1 MQAYKTGTGAARPL
15 GAGPYRLNPGKDAA
29 WPPAE
34 RAYGGEV
41 DGPWRRALAIGV
53 LVAKLLVP
61 VLLLLTLLLAVYLY
75 ADAMIAAGGLAGPAR
90 GVTITIADL
99 ILPGCWT
106 IIHLT
111 NRRYGPAYAFAQL
124 TAGFMLAV
132 LVALI
137 NPGGIDGWLPDM
149 PSLTWRAVLAF
160 FFAFGIANFV
170 AIVAFD
176 ATRGPRWWSAP
187 LAASAV
193 AAFVFSGLYYPLAF
207 GGAPRSALA
216 HFLLYL
222 AEGVALLVP
231 YYLLR
236 PAMRPLNGMNGF

>member
-75 ADAMIAAGGLAGPAR
+75 ADAMIAAGGLAGLAR
-90 GVTITIADL
+90 GVTITVADL

-137 NPGGIDGWLPDM
+137 NPGDIDGWLPDM

-170 AIVAFD
+170 AIAAFD

-207 GGAPRSALA
+207 GGAPRSALV

>member
-1 MQAYKTGTGAARPL
+1 VQAFRIGNGVV

-41 DGPWRRALAIGV
+41 DDPWRRALAVGV
-53 LVAKLLVP
+53 LAAKLLVP

-75 ADAMIAAGGLAGPAR
+75 ADAVIATGRTSSL

-99 ILPGCWT
+99 VLPGCWT

-111 NRRYGPAYAFAQL
+111 NRRYGPAHAFAHL
-124 TAGFMLAV
+124 TAGFVLAMLA
-132 LVALI
+132 ALI
-137 NPGGIDGWLPDM
+137 NPGDIDTWLPAM

-160 FFAFGIANFV
+160 FFAFGAANFV
-170 AIVAFD
+170 AIIAFD
-176 ATRGPRWWSAP
+176 AARGPRWWSAP
-187 LAASAV
+187 LVASAV

-207 GGAPRSALA
+207 GGAPVSALL
-216 HFLLYL
+216 HFLLWL
-222 AEGVALLVP
+222 VEGVALLAP

-236 PAMRPLNGMNGF
+236 PATRPLNGMNGF